1 MQGMPVICLPT
12 GTRYVIQSDFHW
24 WYDILTGN
32 ARYACNMS
40 AYWNQVHNSIGLP
53 LVIWYSN
60 KQPWLL
66 ISEHNLLHH
75 SLMKNAPNHQSIRKK
90 REKKKK
96 KKKHY
101 WENKTARKPLVKELA
116 DMLVSCFQKHQAFD
130 SMVTMV
136 DGGCPTPVSAALRTS
151 TLPCCYSLSTNGGLT
166 TKSQVTSTTHNTQNI
181 KSNCAKFTRYW
192 LVLLLYK
199 SRTPK
204 ALKAQDKQ
212 SKIQCELHYK
222 IHK

>member
-1 MQGMPVICLPT
+1 MQGMPVIC
-12 GTRYVIQSDFHW
+12 
-24 WYDILTGN
+24 N

-90 REKKKK
+90 MEKKRE
-96 KKKHY
+96 KKHY
-101 WENKTARKPLVKELA
+101 WENKTAKKPLVKELA

-166 TKSQVTSTTHNTQNI
+166 TKSQVTSTTNNTQNI
-181 KSNCAKFTRYW
+181 KSNCTKFTRYW